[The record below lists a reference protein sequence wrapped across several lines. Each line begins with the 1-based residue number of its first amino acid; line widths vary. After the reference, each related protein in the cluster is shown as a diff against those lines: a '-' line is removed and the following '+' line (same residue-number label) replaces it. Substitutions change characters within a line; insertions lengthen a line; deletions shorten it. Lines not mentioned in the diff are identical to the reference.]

1 MWRILL
7 IFLPLPAL
15 ADAVVATRAIH
26 PQMVITAE
34 DVTLVAA
41 EIPGALND
49 MAEAIGQEAS
59 VAIYPGRPVLAASL
73 RRPALVERNQI
84 VRLVYQ
90 TGALAIATEGRA
102 LGRGGAGEMI
112 EVMNLSSHNKVTGL
126 IGADGAVL
134 VGQVPGEVR

>member
-1 MWRILL
+1 
-7 IFLPLPAL
+7 
-15 ADAVVATRAIH
+15 
-26 PQMVITAE
+26 
-34 DVTLVAA
+34 
-41 EIPGALND
+41 
-49 MAEAIGQEAS
+49 

-126 IGADGAVL
+126 IGADGAVI